1 MNWKGWLYSLV
12 SAGIG
17 GAASAL
23 GGAIVDPS
31 VFNFTPSGLQKLGEL
46 ALFGFAV
53 PVLAYLKQS
62 PLPPESQVTTV
73 TTAQTK
79 TTTVTPVPTSMYA
92 PDLPVDEQGRLK
104 QNP

>member
-1 MNWKGWLYSLV
+1 MNWKGWLYSLI
-12 SAGIG
+12 SAGVG

-23 GGAIVDPS
+23 GGVIVAPS
-31 VFNFTPSGLQKLGEL
+31 VFNFTPTGWENIGKL

-73 TTAQTK
+73 QDTRTI
-79 TTTVTPVPTSMYA
+79 TVTPVPTA
-92 PDLPVDEQGRLK
+92 NAAGLPVDEQGRLK